1 MNILLAN
8 KYNVTNFLIKL
19 YLSIFFMISLFLKI
33 KPMASV
39 LSVVCDHYCSVHAKT
54 HTPTFMHVLK
64 ALKERE
70 GERDIYI

>member
-1 MNILLAN
+1 
-8 KYNVTNFLIKL
+8 
-19 YLSIFFMISLFLKI
+19 
-33 KPMASV
+33 MASV